1 MLIINSTR
9 AIIAIADI
17 QIKQKGLDKM
27 KTDRISNLRERI
39 TKIAKAA
46 FAIAPFVMIAICAVL
61 YFTTFRNITAEQL
74 LKYTPENIWLAAVV
88 IIAMFSVKSL
98 TFFFPMIVIV
108 TACGMTAPN
117 IWAALAINTIGIFC
131 MMNIPYLIGK
141 FAQREYVEKLVM
153 KHKKM
158 RDIISLNMSNG
169 IFFTFFLRIINCLP
183 YDVVSMFLGSVNMK
197 WRDYIIGSMLGTLP
211 GMICCTFMGNYID
224 DPLSVKFILSV
235 AINVGISV
243 ICGITYLI
251 YAKKR
256 RKELSSNDKTDSV

>member
-1 MLIINSTR
+1 MTN
-9 AIIAIADI
+9 
-17 QIKQKGLDKM
+17 DKRPDFRE
-27 KTDRISNLRERI
+27 KT
-39 TKIAKAA
+39 TKLAKAA
-46 FAIAPFVMIAICAVL
+46 FALAPFIMIAICAVL

-74 LKYTPENIWLAAVV
+74 LKYTPGNIWLAAIV
-88 IIAMFSVKSL
+88 IIAMFSLKSL

-141 FAQREYVEKLVM
+141 FAQREYVEKIVA

-158 RDIISLNMSNG
+158 QEIISLNMSNG
-169 IFFTFFLRIINCLP
+169 IFFGFFLRIINCLP

-224 DPLSVKFILSV
+224 DPLSPKFIISV
-235 AINVGISV
+235 AINVGISAV
-243 ICGITYLI
+243 CGIAYI
-251 YAKKR
+251 VYAKKR
-256 RKELSSNDKTDSV
+256 RKELSLNDKTDSV

>member
-1 MLIINSTR
+1 M
-9 AIIAIADI
+9 AD
-17 QIKQKGLDKM
+17 DK
-27 KTDRISNLRERI
+27 KTDFREKI
-39 TKIAKAA
+39 TKIAKTA
-46 FAIAPFVMIAICAVL
+46 FAVAPFVMIAICAVL
-61 YFTTFRNITAEQL
+61 YFTTFRSVTAEQL
-74 LKYTPENIWLAAVV
+74 LQYTPENIWLAAIV
-88 IIAMFSVKSL
+88 IIAMFSLKSL

-158 RDIISLNMSNG
+158 HEIISLNMSNG
-169 IFFTFFLRIINCLP
+169 VFFAFFLRIINCLP

-197 WRDYIIGSMLGTLP
+197 WRDYVLGSMLGTLP
-211 GMICCTFMGNYID
+211 GMICCTFMGNYLD

-243 ICGITYLI
+243 ICGIVYLV
-251 YAKKR
+251 YARKR
-256 RKELSSNDKTDSV
+256 RKELALNDKTDSV

>member
-1 MLIINSTR
+1 MT
-9 AIIAIADI
+9 
-17 QIKQKGLDKM
+17 DK
-27 KTDRISNLRERI
+27 KRSDFREKV

-46 FAIAPFVMIAICAVL
+46 FAVAPFIMIAICAVL

-74 LKYTPENIWLAAVV
+74 LKYTPENIWLAAIV
-88 IIAMFSVKSL
+88 IIAMFSLKSL

-117 IWAALAINTIGIFC
+117 MWAALAINTMGIFC

-158 RDIISLNMSNG
+158 QEIISLNMSNG
-169 IFFTFFLRIINCLP
+169 IFFAFFLRIINCLP
-183 YDVVSMFLGSVNMK
+183 YDIVGMFLGSVNMK

-224 DPLSVKFILSV
+224 DPFSAKFIASV
-235 AINVGISV
+235 VINVGISV
-243 ICGITYLI
+243 ICGIAYLI

-256 RKELSSNDKTDSV
+256 RKELSLNDKTDSV

>member
-1 MLIINSTR
+1 MT
-9 AIIAIADI
+9 
-17 QIKQKGLDKM
+17 DK
-27 KTDRISNLRERI
+27 KRSDFREKV
-39 TKIAKAA
+39 TKIAKAS
-46 FAIAPFVMIAICAVL
+46 FAVAPFIMIAICAVL

-74 LKYTPENIWLAAVV
+74 LKYTPENIWLAAIV
-88 IIAMFSVKSL
+88 IIAMFSLKSL

-117 IWAALAINTIGIFC
+117 MWAALAINTIGIFC
-131 MMNIPYLIGK
+131 MMNIPYLIGR

-158 RDIISLNMSNG
+158 QEIISLNMSNG
-169 IFFTFFLRIINCLP
+169 IFFAFFLRIINCLP
-183 YDVVSMFLGSVNMK
+183 YDIVGMFLGSVNMK

-224 DPLSVKFILSV
+224 DPFSAKFIASV
-235 AINVGISV
+235 VINVGISV
-243 ICGITYLI
+243 ICGIAYLI

-256 RKELSSNDKTDSV
+256 RKELSLNDKTDSV

>member
-1 MLIINSTR
+1 MT
-9 AIIAIADI
+9 
-17 QIKQKGLDKM
+17 DK
-27 KTDRISNLRERI
+27 KRSDFREKV

-46 FAIAPFVMIAICAVL
+46 FAVAPFIMIAICAVL

-74 LKYTPENIWLAAVV
+74 LKYTPENIWLAAIV
-88 IIAMFSVKSL
+88 IIAMFSLKSL

-117 IWAALAINTIGIFC
+117 MWAALAINTIGIFC
-131 MMNIPYLIGK
+131 MMNIPYLIGR

-158 RDIISLNMSNG
+158 QEIISLNMSNG
-169 IFFTFFLRIINCLP
+169 IFFAFFLRIINCLP
-183 YDVVSMFLGSVNMK
+183 YDIVGMFLGSVNMK

-224 DPLSVKFILSV
+224 DPFSAKFIASV
-235 AINVGISV
+235 VINVGISV
-243 ICGITYLI
+243 ICGIAYLI

-256 RKELSSNDKTDSV
+256 RKELSLNDKTDSV

>member
-1 MLIINSTR
+1 MTDEKST
-9 AIIAIADI
+9 D
-17 QIKQKGLDKM
+17 
-27 KTDRISNLRERI
+27 LRERI

-46 FAIAPFVMIAICAVL
+46 FAVAPFIMIAICAVL
-61 YFTTFRNITAEQL
+61 YFTTFRSITAEQL
-74 LKYTPENIWLAAVV
+74 LQYTPKNIWLAAIVM
-88 IIAMFSVKSL
+88 IAMFSLKSL
-98 TFFFPMIVIV
+98 TFFFPMIAIM

-141 FAQREYVEKLVM
+141 FAQREYVEKLIM

-158 RDIISLNMSNG
+158 HEIISLNMSNG
-169 IFFTFFLRIINCLP
+169 VFFAFFLRIINCLP

-211 GMICCTFMGNYID
+211 GMICCTFMGNYLD
-224 DPLSVKFILSV
+224 DLLSAKFILSV

-243 ICGITYLI
+243 VCGISYLI
-251 YAKKR
+251 YARKR
-256 RKELSSNDKTDSV
+256 RKELSLNDKTDSV

>member
-1 MLIINSTR
+1 MT
-9 AIIAIADI
+9 D
-17 QIKQKGLDKM
+17 DK
-27 KTDRISNLRERI
+27 KTDFREKI
-39 TKIAKAA
+39 TKAAKAA
-46 FAIAPFVMIAICAVL
+46 FAAAPFVMIAICAVL

-74 LKYTPENIWLAAVV
+74 LKYTPENIWLAAAV
-88 IIAMFSVKSL
+88 IIAMFSLKSL

-117 IWAALAINTIGIFC
+117 IWAALAINTVGIFC

-158 RDIISLNMSNG
+158 QEIISLNMSNG
-169 IFFTFFLRIINCLP
+169 VFFAFFLRIINCLP

-197 WRDYIIGSMLGTLP
+197 WRDYVLGSMLGTLP
-211 GMICCTFMGNYID
+211 GMICCTFMGNYLD
-224 DPLSVKFILSV
+224 DPLSAKFIASV

-243 ICGITYLI
+243 VCGAAYFI

-256 RKELSSNDKTDSV
+256 RKELALNDKTDSV

>member
-1 MLIINSTR
+1 MTDKKISDFREKVTR
-9 AIIAIADI
+9 
-17 QIKQKGLDKM
+17 
-27 KTDRISNLRERI
+27 
-39 TKIAKAA
+39 IAKAA
-46 FAIAPFVMIAICAVL
+46 FAVAPFIMIAICAVL

-74 LKYTPENIWLAAVV
+74 LKYTPENIWLAAIV
-88 IIAMFSVKSL
+88 IIAMFSLKSL

-117 IWAALAINTIGIFC
+117 MWAALAINTIGIFC

-158 RDIISLNMSNG
+158 QEIISLNMSNG
-169 IFFTFFLRIINCLP
+169 IFFAFFLRIINCLP
-183 YDVVSMFLGSVNMK
+183 YDIVGMFLGSVNMK

-224 DPLSVKFILSV
+224 EPFSAKFIASV
-235 AINVGISV
+235 VINVGISV
-243 ICGITYLI
+243 VCGIAYLI
-251 YAKKR
+251 YAKKTQEGTLF
-256 RKELSSNDKTDSV
+256 K

>member
-1 MLIINSTR
+1 MTDKKISDFREKVTR
-9 AIIAIADI
+9 
-17 QIKQKGLDKM
+17 
-27 KTDRISNLRERI
+27 
-39 TKIAKAA
+39 IAKAA
-46 FAIAPFVMIAICAVL
+46 FAVAPFIMIAICAVL

-74 LKYTPENIWLAAVV
+74 LKYTPENIWLAAIV
-88 IIAMFSVKSL
+88 IIAMFSLKSL

-108 TACGMTAPN
+108 TACGMITPN
-117 IWAALAINTIGIFC
+117 MWAALAINTIGIFC

-158 RDIISLNMSNG
+158 QEIISLNMSNG
-169 IFFTFFLRIINCLP
+169 IFFAFFLRIINCLP
-183 YDVVSMFLGSVNMK
+183 YDIVGMFLGSVNMK

-224 DPLSVKFILSV
+224 EPFSAKFIASV
-235 AINVGISV
+235 VINVGISV
-243 ICGITYLI
+243 VCGIAYLI

-256 RKELSSNDKTDSV
+256 RKDLFH